1 MIAIW
6 GLLMLVLIG
15 GLILVVVLYL
25 LNLQRLLKEISTTN
39 RLVAPGNVW
48 LMLIPLFNL
57 IYPFIL
63 YPRICDSV
71 RNEYQSR
78 GMSEDGDFGRAIGIT
93 MPVLGLCG
101 WLPYIGV
108 IAGIA
113 NLVLFIIFWVKM
125 AGYRTKLRSAPK
137 GAGQISA
144 DPDILD

>member
-1 MIAIW
+1 MVAIW
-6 GLLMLVLIG
+6 GLFMLALIG
-15 GLILVVVLYL
+15 GVILLLVLYL

-48 LMLIPLFNL
+48 LMFIPLFNL

-78 GMSEDGDFGRAIGIT
+78 GMSEADDFGRAIGIT

-101 WLPYIGV
+101 WLPYIRCNCRNSKFSIVHYFLGEN
-108 IAGIA
+108 GR
-113 NLVLFIIFWVKM
+113 L
-125 AGYRTKLRSAPK
+125 
-137 GAGQISA
+137 
-144 DPDILD
+144 